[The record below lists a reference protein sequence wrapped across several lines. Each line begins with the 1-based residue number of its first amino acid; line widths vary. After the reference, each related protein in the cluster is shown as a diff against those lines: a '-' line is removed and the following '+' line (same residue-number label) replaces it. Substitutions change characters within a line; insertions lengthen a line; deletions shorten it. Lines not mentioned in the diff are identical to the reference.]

1 MATRKK
7 LSGLVIVAMFISP
20 GVAAGAAGWAIVNGK
35 LVKIPPRG
43 PANRQLTDAI
53 QGLAG
58 KATQR

>member
-1 MATRKK
+1 MATKKK

-43 PANRQLTDAI
+43 PANKQLTDAI
-53 QGLAG
+53 QGLAAKG
-58 KATQR
+58 R

>member
-35 LVKIPPRG
+35 LVKVPPRG
-43 PANRQLTDAI
+43 PANRQLMDAI

-58 KATQR
+58 KTAQR

>member
-1 MATRKK
+1 MATKKK

-43 PANRQLTDAI
+43 PANKQLTDAI
-53 QGLAG
+53 QGLASKG
-58 KATQR
+58 R

>member
-7 LSGLVIVAMFISP
+7 LSGLVVVAMYISP

-43 PANRQLTDAI
+43 PASLKLLDAI
-53 QGLAG
+53 KGVTAR
-58 KATQR
+58 AR